1 MQAMFARGMTALVV
15 VCLVAAA
22 SGASEPSPKAGEAA
36 PDFTVKMA
44 GDGPATLTLSSLRG
58 KYVLLVIMT
67 KNCGPCKG
75 DIPTI
80 NEGYERLAGDAFTV
94 LAVVLLSDRDDVRE
108 LVDDHDIVFPV
119 ACDKKTKVRKLYGIK
134 KVPTSFLID
143 PEGKIISRNHG
154 TGRQFQEVEQLLK
167 AAGSPAGGQ
176 AGVGELASRSE
187 ALLRE
192 ARGYYQAGQL
202 KAAYARCREA
212 LEIDPENARAHVLL
226 GDICRRANMPARAV
240 AAYERA
246 LQHID
251 PEDYAKVSAAYG
263 RITGTYVAAGDYAE
277 AVRVGVRALQSIH
290 EAKYTLRFYGEI
302 GLCHA
307 QLGNRTKALA
317 AFEKFIALYKQVDP
331 ETQQR
336 NAPLYKS
343 VLAQQEQLAGS
354 GSESG
359 G

>member
-1 MQAMFARGMTALVV
+1 MMQARFARGMTALVV
-15 VCLVAAA
+15 ACLVAAV
-22 SGASEPSPKAGEAA
+22 SGAAQPSPKAGEAA

-44 GDGPATLTLSSLRG
+44 GRGPATLTLSSLRG

-67 KNCGPCKG
+67 KYCRPCKK

-94 LAVVLLSDRDDVRE
+94 LAVVLLSDRDDARE
-108 LVDDHDIVFPV
+108 LVDDYDIVFPV
-119 ACDKKTKVRKLYGIK
+119 AYDRKAKVRKLYGIK

-143 PEGKIISRNHG
+143 PEGKIISRNNG
-154 TGRQFQEVEQLLK
+154 TGRQFQEVEQLL
-167 AAGSPAGGQ
+167 AAGGLAGD
-176 AGVGELASRSE
+176 VASKSE

-192 ARGYYQAGQL
+192 ARGFYQAGQL

-212 LEIDPENARAHVLL
+212 LEADPENVWAHVLL
-226 GDICRRANMPARAV
+226 GDVYRRADVPAKAV

-246 LQHID
+246 LQYID
-251 PEDYAKVSAAYG
+251 PEDYVKVSGAYG

-277 AVRVGVRALQSIH
+277 AVRVGVRALQTIH

-307 QLGNRTKALA
+307 KLGNRTKALA
-317 AFEKFIALYKQVDP
+317 AFDKFIALYKQVGA

-343 VLAQQEQLAGS
+343 VLAQQERLAGL